1 MGMVRVVLVFMVF
14 EVIVVSL
21 LVMMVLLFFM
31 VLKVVMVSVMINHC
45 FITKNTLTFNI
56 ISVAG

>member
-1 MGMVRVVLVFMVF
+1 M
-14 EVIVVSL
+14 VSL
-21 LVMMVLLFFM
+21 VIIVMLVVM

-45 FITKNTLTFNI
+45 FITKSTLNFNI

>member
-1 MGMVRVVLVFMVF
+1 MEVVRVMLVFMVF

-21 LVMMVLLFFM
+21 VIIVMLVVM
-31 VLKVVMVSVMINHC
+31 VLKVVMKSVMINHC
-45 FITKNTLTFNI
+45 FITKNTLNFNI

>member
-1 MGMVRVVLVFMVF
+1 MVF
-14 EVIVVSL
+14 EVIVASL
-21 LVMMVLLFFM
+21 EIIVKLVVM

-45 FITKNTLTFNI
+45 FIIKNTLTFNI

>member
-1 MGMVRVVLVFMVF
+1 MVF

-21 LVMMVLLFFM
+21 VIIVMLVVM

-45 FITKNTLTFNI
+45 FIIKNTLTFKI

>member
-1 MGMVRVVLVFMVF
+1 M
-14 EVIVVSL
+14 VSL
-21 LVMMVLLFFM
+21 VIIVRLVVM

-45 FITKNTLTFNI
+45 FITLNFNI